1 MNMGNTNTLKAIRQ
15 AQKTTY
21 HMLLFVCV
29 VHNRHIHTD
38 RRLVVSGLWR
48 VRHGEWLLVSV
59 PFVRDDET
67 VPERDSGDF
76 FNNIVTIVSSFYPRA
91 LNP

>member
-1 MNMGNTNTLKAIRQ
+1 MVT
-15 AQKTTY
+15 
-21 HMLLFVCV
+21 
-29 VHNRHIHTD
+29 
-38 RRLVVSGLWR
+38 GLWR

>member
-1 MNMGNTNTLKAIRQ
+1 MVT
-15 AQKTTY
+15 
-21 HMLLFVCV
+21 
-29 VHNRHIHTD
+29 
-38 RRLVVSGLWR
+38 GLWR
-48 VRHGEWLLVSV
+48 VRNGEWLLVSV